1 MQDKPS
7 GAGDERAKTTAAED
21 DRDQRA
27 VLIHV
32 LEADPPPLTLA
43 DLIRELAAGS
53 EEFTE
58 QDRIERAVRDLIA
71 VGLLHRVGEL
81 VLPSRAA
88 ARFYELEAL

>member
-1 MQDKPS
+1 MQDKPKGEGNA
-7 GAGDERAKTTAAED
+7 GATTAAED

-32 LEADPPPLTLA
+32 LEADPPPLTFA
-43 DLIRELAAGS
+43 DLLRELVAGD

-58 QDRIERAVRDLIA
+58 QDRIERAIRELIA
-71 VGLLHRVGEL
+71 VGLLHRSGDL
-81 VLPSRAA
+81 VLSTRGA

>member
-1 MQDKPS
+1 MQDKPK
-7 GAGDERAKTTAAED
+7 GAGHDPRTTAAED

-32 LEADPPPLTLA
+32 LEADPPLLTFA
-43 DLIRELAAGS
+43 DLIRGLAAGK

-58 QDRIERAVRDLIA
+58 QDWIGRAVRDLIA
-71 VGLLHRVGEL
+71 VGLLHRSCDL
-81 VLPSRAA
+81 VLPTRAA

>member
-1 MQDKPS
+1 MQEQPK
-7 GAGDERAKTTAAED
+7 GAGHASATTAAED

-32 LEADPPPLTLA
+32 LEADPPLLTLA
-43 DLIRELAAGS
+43 DLIRELAAGD

-58 QDRIERAVRDLIA
+58 QDRIERAVRELIA
-71 VGLLHRVGEL
+71 LGLLHQSGDL
-81 VLPSRAA
+81 VLSTRAA